1 MANEQN
7 LKPFDT
13 LTEEEQ
19 RAIRSK
25 GGKASVE
32 ARRKRK
38 TLKEELLVLLS
49 MNGNQERMS
58 LAVLEKALDGNLKA
72 FETIRDTIGEKA
84 PEKVE
89 STELQTSSYEDF
101 IKATKGDEY

>member
-1 MANEQN
+1 MNDQN
-7 LKPFDT
+7 LVSLATRPERERK
-13 LTEEEQ
+13 EIA
-19 RAIRSK
+19 RK
-25 GGKASVE
+25 GALASAE
-32 ARRKRK
+32 TKRQRK
-38 TLKEELLVLLS
+38 TLKEELIALLS

-58 LAVLEKALDGNLKA
+58 LAVLEKALGGNLKA

>member
-7 LKPFDT
+7 LKPIRDSKRARE
-13 LTEEEQ
+13 LQEKAAQKQ
-19 RAIRSK
+19 RENI
-25 GGKASVE
+25 
-32 ARRKRK
+32 ARRK
-38 TLKEELLVLLS
+38 TLKEELLALLS
-49 MNGNQERMS
+49 LNGNQQKMS
-58 LAVLEKALDGNLKA
+58 LAVLEKALGGNLKA

>member
-7 LKPFDT
+7 LKPIRDSKRARE
-13 LTEEEQ
+13 LQVKAAQKQ
-19 RAIRSK
+19 RENI
-25 GGKASVE
+25 
-32 ARRKRK
+32 ARRK
-38 TLKEELLVLLS
+38 TLKEELLTLLS

>member
-7 LKPFDT
+7 LKPINNSAMARE
-13 LTEEEQ
+13 LQE
-19 RAIRSK
+19 K
-25 GGKASVE
+25 SVKKRKE
-32 ARRKRK
+32 NTARRK
-38 TLKEELLVLLS
+38 TLKEELIALLS

>member
-7 LKPFDT
+7 LKPIRDSKRARE
-13 LTEEEQ
+13 LQEKAAQKQ
-19 RAIRSK
+19 RENI
-25 GGKASVE
+25 
-32 ARRKRK
+32 ARRK
-38 TLKEELLVLLS
+38 TLKEELLALLS

-58 LAVLEKALDGNLKA
+58 LAVLEKALGGNLKA

-89 STELQTSSYEDF
+89 STELQTTSYEDF